1 MGIAVRQWAFV
12 ALFAGVFGVLSST
25 LAVHG
30 AVAADSATQDA
41 KAVADLAKRHFQD
54 KEYDLAARMYLRAY
68 EMAKRPPLLFKAG
81 RARELNGDR
90 DEAIALYKQYI
101 EVETDVAGREEA
113 RARLEALQ
121 EKNGEKPKRV
131 ETPKDKPEPGG
142 KDKNAAGNGD
152 AGKKDAAKK
161 AGAGKN
167 EASAKKEPEGK
178 NDKSS
183 RDAPSGR
190 GDGTKAGDVAKGIET
205 NGTWHFDKKMRFEAS
220 GVVPFKQP
228 FGPALVE
235 EVIVKNMPS
244 SSDVREA
251 REHDASDN
259 CRPKFALSMS
269 NKSDVKVA
277 MRATVRLEAAD
288 GEVLLTCDRKDT
300 VDKHADKDHTSMCYI
315 ASMKT
320 KDWPRIAFVR
330 VILTGEPE

>member
-121 EKNGEKPKRV
+121 EK
-131 ETPKDKPEPGG
+131 TA
-142 KDKNAAGNGD
+142 KNPNASRRQRTNPSQAA
-152 AGKKDAAKK
+152 
-161 AGAGKN
+161 
-167 EASAKKEPEGK
+167 
-178 NDKSS
+178 
-183 RDAPSGR
+183 R
-190 GDGTKAGDVAKGIET
+190 TKTQRA
-205 NGTWHFDKKMRFEAS
+205 M
-220 GVVPFKQP
+220 
-228 FGPALVE
+228 
-235 EVIVKNMPS
+235 
-244 SSDVREA
+244 
-251 REHDASDN
+251 
-259 CRPKFALSMS
+259 
-269 NKSDVKVA
+269 A
-277 MRATVRLEAAD
+277 MRAKRTRQKSWSGQKR
-288 GEVLLTCDRKDT
+288 GEREKR
-300 VDKHADKDHTSMCYI
+300 A
-315 ASMKT
+315 
-320 KDWPRIAFVR
+320 
-330 VILTGEPE
+330 